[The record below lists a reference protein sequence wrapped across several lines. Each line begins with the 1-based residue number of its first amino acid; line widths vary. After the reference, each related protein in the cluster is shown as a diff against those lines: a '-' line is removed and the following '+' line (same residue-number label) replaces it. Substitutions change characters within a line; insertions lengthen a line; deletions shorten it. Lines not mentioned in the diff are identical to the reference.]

1 MYDADGNLR
10 DWRDEEAWERHVGDI
25 LLHNGTENLR
35 WYIDE
40 GHVNPRHDRFYCNG
54 FGQRLPILCCAI
66 VSGGGDVS
74 MLKLLVESG
83 SPVTGEEALVSCYD
97 GAVFHTP
104 MSLALQHCNVDAIHF
119 LLEHGVDPLDICL
132 KNTRMVVSMN
142 AIDYA
147 LTLPE
152 IHLSFGSDS
161 SLFAVISSRVYPSSL
176 LDSYLKNLFEI
187 SLDIEYESKKYC
199 MALLEFG
206 RSISIAHE
214 GARCMM
220 WIGHAAVKGWWRDI
234 AKLVAEPMLWDIRCS
249 IAAAVQE
256 EEKKKKKKDEEK
268 QEQPSLS
275 KKIKKL
281 KV

>member
-1 MYDADGNLR
+1 
-10 DWRDEEAWERHVGDI
+10 
-25 LLHNGTENLR
+25 
-35 WYIDE
+35 
-40 GHVNPRHDRFYCNG
+40 
-54 FGQRLPILCCAI
+54 
-66 VSGGGDVS
+66 
-74 MLKLLVESG
+74 
-83 SPVTGEEALVSCYD
+83 
-97 GAVFHTP
+97 
-104 MSLALQHCNVDAIHF
+104 
-119 LLEHGVDPLDICL
+119 
-132 KNTRMVVSMN
+132 VVSVN
-142 AIDYA
+142 AINYA

-152 IHLSFGSDS
+152 SDLSFGTDS